1 MTRQQVQRE
10 DILVVCS
17 DGLSSAVSSSE
28 IAGVVSAEAE
38 VSAACNRLVNM
49 ANERGGPDNITIILA
64 RVAR

>member
-1 MTRQQVQRE
+1 
-10 DILVVCS
+10 VVCS

-38 VSAACNRLVNM
+38 VSAACNRLVNL
-49 ANERGGPDNITIILA
+49 ANERGGPDNITIVLA